1 MAFQDAPPG
10 AMLWLGKDIDGN
22 DCVFSEASLVPK
34 EFMQI
39 ALQACNTTFW
49 RGCSAWLEAE
59 LVVGWKQS
67 VVLPSEAGEHAGLRA
82 SSEASNHYKRVRC
95 IGLSLIVNA
104 ALQGSIDTSTLKGWN
119 NHFPDLI
126 ENVRNFQP
134 EVRIQDEQQPPRHI
148 LSASACRV
156 KEEQHS
162 SSSGERDSERERS
175 RSRSPLFG
183 ARERIDRDRGDCRGM
198 GRSDRG
204 RTIDSIRAEL
214 AVADAKKEILR
225 AQLESERQRS
235 HRIEDLQVA
244 LSEER
249 RRCERLCAHVD
260 AANKRTEAANRLVRK
275 LLENNSALQRKLDDV
290 VEMATPTTTA
300 TAPPT

>member
-126 ENVRNFQP
+126 ENVRNS
-134 EVRIQDEQQPPRHI
+134 QPPPLRL
-148 LSASACRV
+148 LSASACRA

-198 GRSDRG
+198 GRSDTG
-204 RTIDSIRAEL
+204 RTIDSIRVEL